1 MIAVIAYSLV
11 QWWAS
16 RHTGREAAAIEG
28 VVSEEDQAHLSADL
42 AGGPVRPNTIQT
54 LTLVGILS
62 LLVLT
67 LGFALDVGVAALFV
81 SLVLIAIRSDIQ
93 KPALAQAPWSAII
106 LVTGIVTYVGV
117 LEKIGAIAELQTSIA
132 TLGSSSVAT
141 LVTSYVVGLVSA
153 FASTTGTLSA
163 ITPLVVPLASDPL
176 VSAVGVVTAISIASS
191 VVDVSP
197 MSTSGALLMASAHPK
212 DEAFFFRALL
222 IYAITMIAIV
232 PMLVWLIFVYSGL
245 F

>member
-1 MIAVIAYSLV
+1 MAVIAYSLV

-16 RHTGREAAAIEG
+16 RLTGNAAASAEG
-28 VVSEEDQAHLSADL
+28 IVSEEEQAHLSSDL
-42 AGGPVRPNTIQT
+42 AGGPVRPDTIQT
-54 LTLVGILS
+54 LALLGILS

-67 LGFALDVGVAALFV
+67 LGFSLDVGVAALVV
-81 SLVLIAIRSDIQ
+81 SLVLIAIRLGIQ
-93 KPALAQAPWSAII
+93 KPALAQVPWSAII

-117 LEKIGAIAELQTSIA
+117 LEKIGAIAELQASIA

-141 LVTSYVVGLVSA
+141 LVTSYVIGLVSA

-163 ITPLVVPLASDPL
+163 ITPLVVPLAIDPL

-197 MSTSGALLMASAHPK
+197 MSTSGAFLMASAHPR
-212 DEAFFFRALL
+212 DEAFFF
-222 IYAITMIAIV
+222 
-232 PMLVWLIFVYSGL
+232 
-245 F
+245 